1 MSFKAL
7 CFEAVGREAKREVR
21 RKWCK
26 EAFKFVLDEKTHEE
40 SYTEIDTLKGEFFTF
55 GSLVKEYGGWQWE
68 PAVVGA
74 KIHWMK
80 AMRMGGKWVKRDVM
94 SNMVHVLKLKT
105 IFEETMHQ
113 KWARFTKFHNEK
125 VRTTLANG
133 EDPGITGE
141 VPPAP
146 STPVSAPSGKA
157 AKGKAKP
164 KGKGKAKARQ
174 STIHSDECA
183 EAADDGADQA
193 VFHLCD
199 CPKQAQVFPLV
210 CGSLAP

>member
-7 CFEAVGREAKREVR
+7 CFEDVGREAKREVR

-105 IFEETMHQ
+105 IVEETMHQ
-113 KWARFTKFHNEK
+113 KWARLTKCFTAKRCGQLWQMVRTQGLLEKFHQRPQHQYQLQVAKRLK
-125 VRTTLANG
+125 VR
-133 EDPGITGE
+133 
-141 VPPAP
+141 P
-146 STPVSAPSGKA
+146 SPREKGRQRQGKA
-157 AKGKAKP
+157 
-164 KGKGKAKARQ
+164 Q
-174 STIHSDECA
+174 STATNVQRQLKMVLIRQFFICVIA
-183 EAADDGADQA
+183 RNRLRY
-193 VFHLCD
+193 FH
-199 CPKQAQVFPLV
+199 
-210 CGSLAP
+210 